1 MRRVFQGNDVFFMA
15 FVILSQ
21 AVTYMYSTFLQ
32 HKHDTGSLIILDQN
46 PELLEYNLCA
56 FCTK

>member
-1 MRRVFQGNDVFFMA
+1 MA